1 MFLRA
6 RRPLGAAVLLAE
18 LIRSGSGAAE
28 VWCGLGAALL
38 GAREPLEVRPFERW
52 AAWVLRDAEPVVLG
66 TPFAQ
71 PRLDLA
77 RDLPPPAT
85 EEPLRAYELDE
96 LVGFLHDGGR
106 EPLVRAVDGL
116 VGDDRVAA
124 VATLAETSGHAAPVV
139 VAAIRGRWGL
149 AAARAALRRA
159 PRWVEVAAVRA
170 AITAATHGPDRDRL
184 EPHLGHAVDALDGR
198 A

>member
-38 GAREPLEVRPFERW
+38 GAREALEVRPFERW

-77 RDLPPPAT
+77 RDLPPPA
-85 EEPLRAYELDE
+85 PPCAAPRAGSRWRRSAAPSPPPPTVPTAIASSPTSATPSTPSTAARDPAA
-96 LVGFLHDGGR
+96 GGR
-106 EPLVRAVDGL
+106 R
-116 VGDDRVAA
+116 RRRW
-124 VATLAETSGHAAPVV
+124 LAG
-139 VAAIRGRWGL
+139 G
-149 AAARAALRRA
+149 RAALA
-159 PRWVEVAAVRA
+159 DSSYNEA
-170 AITAATHGPDRDRL
+170 
-184 EPHLGHAVDALDGR
+184 
-198 A
+198 